1 MKITKFSI
9 VILYFVE
16 SFEIIFFASDEAY
29 FHLNGAVNNHN
40 CRVWSDSGPDF
51 VLEQSKHP
59 EKILVWCAV
68 SSKKVIGPYFF
79 DASVKHDNYLKML
92 TDFFWPRYYKSKN
105 VNSFYFQQDG
115 APAHKHKEVQQWLTA
130 KLGPKFLDKTMWPPR
145 SPDLNPCDYFLWG
158 YLKDKVY
165 AKIPQTLLDLKGLIE
180 SELKSVNSIML
191 DRVFRNMRE
200 RCEAV
205 LKSDGG
211 HIE

>member
-1 MKITKFSI
+1 
-9 VILYFVE
+9 
-16 SFEIIFFASDEAY
+16 
-29 FHLNGAVNNHN
+29 
-40 CRVWSDSGPDF
+40 
-51 VLEQSKHP
+51 
-59 EKILVWCAV
+59 
-68 SSKKVIGPYFF
+68 
-79 DASVKHDNYLKML
+79 ML

-130 KLGPKFLDKTMWPPR
+130 QLGPKFLDKTMWSPR
-145 SPDLNPCDYFLWG
+145 SHDLNPCDYFLWG

-165 AKIPQTLLDLKGLIE
+165 AKIPETLLDLKTLIE